1 MESLGLRHRILID
14 VTATLENGFRTGIQR
29 VVVEWSNNLH
39 AIGMGE
45 NCFEVLPVVTHRIET
60 GNVQL
65 FKIIPENIR
74 NFRSFNSTPVI
85 KFTVAILGIVRRF
98 NYTRRIY
105 EILFKNRKFAR
116 GLFSKMAFR
125 YYLKQNII
133 DSRVIEF
140 NSTDIYFLA
149 DSFWNSPLTIEA
161 IDSAKVHRS
170 KIVLFVH
177 DLIPISNPEFFE
189 TNSVDTFKKHFL
201 PVIIEADL
209 VLTASLFVERQVR
222 QLTGYRGPI
231 RKVDLGSSP
240 IAEKTK
246 KETSNSEGT
255 EITAIMIG
263 TLEPRKNYGEIL
275 DWYEKSNLLDK
286 ILIVGR
292 SGWKNSEIIKK
303 IRRLEKSNKEIKWY
317 RKASDIEVAKFVS
330 EARVAICAS
339 YVEGYGLPLREF
351 LNAGIPVVASNI
363 ESFQELTQEQKRL
376 VFYFSPGNLESLESA
391 VLGAINEDKVPVN
404 QIELTSWRESADQVL
419 VSLKRSNLLD
429 CPSQN

>member
-1 MESLGLRHRILID
+1 MRHRILID
-14 VTATLENGFRTGIQR
+14 ATATLASGLSTGIQR

-39 AIGMGE
+39 AIGKVE
-45 NCFEVLPVVTHRIET
+45 NCFEVLSVVAHRIET
-60 GNVQL
+60 GNVKL
-65 FKIIPENIR
+65 FKIIPENFR
-74 NFRSFNSTPVI
+74 DLRSFNSTPVI
-85 KFTVAILGIVRRF
+85 KFAVAILGIVRRF
-98 NYTRRIY
+98 NYTRKIY
-105 EILFKNRKFAR
+105 EILIKNRKFAR
-116 GLFSKMAFR
+116 GLFSKMALR
-125 YYLKQNII
+125 YYLKQNTL
-133 DSRVIEF
+133 DNRVLEF

-149 DSFWNSPLTIEA
+149 DSFWNFPLTIDA
-161 IDSAKVHRS
+161 IESAKVHGC

-201 PVIIEADL
+201 PVIMKADL

-222 QLTGYRGPI
+222 HLTGYRGPI

-240 IAEKTK
+240 ILESTK
-246 KETSNSEGT
+246 KETSHSEGT

-292 SGWKNSEIIKK
+292 EGWKNSEIIKK
-303 IRRLEKSNKEIKWY
+303 IRNLEKSNKEIKWY
-317 RKASDIEVAKFVS
+317 KTASDVEVAKLVS

-339 YVEGYGLPLREF
+339 FVEGYGLPLREF
-351 LNAGIPVVASNI
+351 LNSGMPVVASNI

-376 VFYFSPGNLESLESA
+376 VFYFSPGNLQSLESA
-391 VLGAINEDKVPVN
+391 VLGAINENKVLVN
-404 QIELTSWRESADQVL
+404 QIELTSWRQSAEQV
-419 VSLKRSNLLD
+419 VFSLRASNLLD
-429 CPSQN
+429 CPSKN